1 MAEYDS
7 AVALAK
13 RLIDKKGRLMS
24 FQRVS
29 TAAPDSDTPWEVD
42 EVVTPKHSAR
52 AVVFPV
58 EQKYV
63 DGTTIRQ
70 TDQQMFVAAASL
82 PEELTLSFRIQDRG
96 LTYEVVK
103 IEELRPGE
111 QRILY
116 TVFVR

>member
-1 MAEYDS
+1 MAEYDK
-7 AVALAK
+7 AIALAK
-13 RLIDKKGRLMS
+13 RLIEKKGRLMS

-29 TAAPDSDTPWEVD
+29 TDAPDPDTPWEVD
-42 EVVTPKHSAR
+42 VIATPKHSAR

-70 TDQQMFVAAASL
+70 TDQQMLVAAASL
-82 PEELTLSFRIQDRG
+82 PEELTLSFRIQDGG

-103 IEELRPGE
+103 IEELKPGE